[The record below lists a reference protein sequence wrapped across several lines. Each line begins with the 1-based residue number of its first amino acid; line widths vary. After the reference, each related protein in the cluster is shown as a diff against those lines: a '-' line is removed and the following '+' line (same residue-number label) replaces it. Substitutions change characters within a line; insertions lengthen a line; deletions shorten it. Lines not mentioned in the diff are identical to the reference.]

1 MTRSTATHVEAA
13 ERFDALTT
21 ACTHAGLSVVIVE
34 LPSKVKISSPGAHAR
49 MVETI
54 TLRADADGVLAW
66 FWSWGEVIAP
76 ARDLWRVVELLC
88 HVTSGREL

>member
-1 MTRSTATHVEAA
+1 MTRSTATHAEAA

-21 ACTHAGLSVVIVE
+21 VCVDFGLGVVIVE
-34 LPSKVKISSPGAHAR
+34 RPHEVKISSPGAHAR
-49 MVETI
+49 MAEVI
-54 TLRADADGVLAW
+54 TLRPDAEGVLAW

-76 ARDLWRVVELLC
+76 ARDLRRVVELLT